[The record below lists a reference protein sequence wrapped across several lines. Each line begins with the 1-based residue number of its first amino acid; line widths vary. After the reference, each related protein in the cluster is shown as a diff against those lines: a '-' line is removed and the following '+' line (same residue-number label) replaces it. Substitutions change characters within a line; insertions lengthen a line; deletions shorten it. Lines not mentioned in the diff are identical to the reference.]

1 MNPGVSFV
9 LYHLFLAQILS
20 GPEDLFAQGM
30 KNSNSKMRE
39 WRLGDLVSTK
49 EARSGNNG
57 SGRRSSSGSTSIT
70 NHKNRTP
77 NRREDYYHY
86 LPTSSEGGPNHGV
99 PAIVL
104 PNGTSAPKE
113 RRGGKGS
120 RGRGPSPWILCRSFP
135 GLTREQL
142 ALCRRAPEATAAA
155 IQGLQLAV
163 SECQF
168 QFRKHRWNCS
178 SLATK
183 NKNPATSPI
192 LQRGFRESA
201 FAHAAS
207 AAGVTS
213 AVSRACSNGRLLS
226 CSCDPGG
233 GRGHRHGGGQEFP
246 EGPPGRRGGRS
257 QALAHYDGNHGRRG
271 GEEYNT
277 LDASFSH
284 HPRRHWEWG
293 GCGHNLEYGLTFS
306 RLLLDARERRGGDIR
321 SKTNLHNNRAGRLAI
336 SNNSQVRCKCHGMS
350 GSCEMKTCWR
360 AAPEFRRV
368 GDALSRRYRSAVL
381 VADANLGHGSPLLV
395 AAVTATRAPANN
407 RDDED
412 DEGGSDDDDDEDD
425 DDDDDDDEEEEEERR
440 RRARPHPEDL
450 LYFERSPNFCEA
462 SSVSPGTSGRR
473 CVAGRRRPKREENS
487 LKGGSKESNDG
498 RRVGARGEAGGGE
511 EDADGPDSCSSLC
524 CGRGYNV
531 VRQKRTER
539 CGCRFQWCCN
549 VVCSNCTREEWV
561 TVCK

>member
-1 MNPGVSFV
+1 
-9 LYHLFLAQILS
+9 
-20 GPEDLFAQGM
+20 
-30 KNSNSKMRE
+30 MRE
-39 WRLGDLVSTK
+39 WQLGETGVVK
-49 EARSGNNG
+49 EARSGGGNG
-57 SGRRSSSGSTSIT
+57 AGNRRSPSGSSSISGTHRGRSSS
-70 NHKNRTP
+70 
-77 NRREDYYHY
+77 RREDYYHY
-86 LPTSSEGGPNHGV
+86 LPTSFTADGGPHGI
-99 PAIVL
+99 PAIIL
-104 PNGTSAPKE
+104 PNSTTAPKE

-120 RGRGPSPWILCRSFP
+120 RGRGPGPSPWVLCRSFP

-163 SECQF
+163 SECQY

-233 GRGHRHGGGQEFP
+233 GRGHRHGGGQEVA
-246 EGPPGRRGGRS
+246 EGPLGRKGGRS
-257 QALAHYDGNHGRRG
+257 QGMPHYEGSHGRRG
-271 GEEYNT
+271 GEDYST

-284 HPRRHWEWG
+284 HQRRHWEWG

-381 VADANLGHGSPLLV
+381 VADANQGRGSPLLM
-395 AAVTATRAPANN
+395 AAATEAPK
-407 RDDED
+407 DDED
-412 DEGGSDDDDDEDD
+412 DEGGPEKDDDDDDEDE
-425 DDDDDDDEEEEEERR
+425 DDDEEEEEERLR
-440 RRARPHPEDL
+440 RSHPHPEDL

-473 CVAGRRRPKREENS
+473 CVAGRRRPKREQKG
-487 LKGGSKESNDG
+487 LKGGGVNNSHDGGG
-498 RRVGARGEAGGGE
+498 RRPGGAAGRSEGGGE